1 MLNRNRISTFL
12 IQYKCLISIAAVMLV
27 VIGFYFYNFHSGL
40 SKDNGVWGTF
50 GDYVGGILNP
60 IIAAFAFYLIAKTYE
75 LQKTELEETRKLLI
89 NQTELAALTSW
100 INSNLLEI
108 EFLQSRKSVLWKE
121 INDFLNDEKKL
132 LEIKQLR
139 FDVMCGRPSVKT
151 EEDYENPA
159 ILEQYRKYDAIE
171 DTYSSLKKEYEIDHL
186 VDDIDIADSNI
197 NSLQDENDK
206 LKSKIKSFIPDQEK
220 LKGFPP
226 YYKIIIR

>member
-1 MLNRNRISTFL
+1 MDNSNKENKSLTSDIDSKK
-12 IQYKCLISIAAVMLV
+12 IV
-27 VIGFYFYNFHSGL
+27 VIICFIVLIIVGFYFYNFHNGL

-139 FDVMCGRPSVKT
+139 FDLMRPQ
-151 EEDYENPA
+151 P
-159 ILEQYRKYDAIE
+159 RIE
-171 DTYSSLKKEYEIDHL
+171 DDENKAMLEETQIYDHKCECYSSLIKEYEIDHL
-186 VDDIDIADSNI
+186 IDDVHDSDEKI
-197 NSLQDENDK
+197 KSLLNENDK
-206 LKSKIKSFIPDQEK
+206 LKSKIKTYIEHNEK

-226 YYKIIIR
+226 YSSS